1 MKNLVKGLA
10 SIYTSTIVIYH
21 TLLMAVFLNSKYQ
34 ELIVGCQTD
43 SPAVNPVKK
52 GLVRKGSR

>member
-1 MKNLVKGLA
+1 MKNLVKGSV
-10 SIYTSTIVIYH
+10 SIYTSTIVIDH
-21 TLLMAVFLNSKYQ
+21 ALLMPVFLSSKYQ
-34 ELIVGCQTD
+34 KLIAGYQTD